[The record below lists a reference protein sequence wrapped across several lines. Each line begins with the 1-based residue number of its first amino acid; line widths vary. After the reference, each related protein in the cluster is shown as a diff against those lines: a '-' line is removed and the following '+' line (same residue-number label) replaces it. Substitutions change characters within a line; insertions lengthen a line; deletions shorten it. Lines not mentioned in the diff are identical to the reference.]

1 MPVYLNFKQLH
12 LYKHQRKIYL
22 QLYWTNGVALFIILL
37 DISIT
42 TFLDGYDFVWLT
54 FLPLLVQVVV
64 LSFAMIQIQRE
75 LKIIGLQDHY
85 MSGYLILIHLAVWL
99 GMCVVISVW
108 LISYIFTY
116 RQYLEGKEQGTFALY
131 MYRIVQIVIVLMK
144 FSFAIL
150 LLFMFIQFSRPHIFE
165 QFDKMCKKKFLDYL
179 DGIYDDDEAAQTAIK
194 LNLSR
199 YLLRLEAQ
207 ARKEMKIQNIT
218 LADTTENSM
227 RAS

>member
-1 MPVYLNFKQLH
+1 
-12 LYKHQRKIYL
+12 
-22 QLYWTNGVALFIILL
+22 
-37 DISIT
+37 
-42 TFLDGYDFVWLT
+42 
-54 FLPLLVQVVV
+54 
-64 LSFAMIQIQRE
+64 
-75 LKIIGLQDHY
+75 

-144 FSFAIL
+144 FSFVIL